1 MKKVTSKLVVLVLA
15 LALSMTMAFALAA
28 CGGDTS
34 DSNSGS
40 GSDATNSDTATVE
53 EDATEEQADAL
64 GPHTLDM
71 TSEELWASY
80 KEFSS
85 DKNLSDI
92 TLEALEDHLGVT
104 AEKQEST
111 SETNDQYFWHSNDGG
126 GLIVLFN
133 KETGKFTS
141 ASQAYPK

>member
-1 MKKVTSKLVVLVLA
+1 MKKMMSKLVVLMLA
-15 LALSMTMAFALAA
+15 LMLAMTMTFALAA
-28 CGGDTS
+28 CGGGNS
-34 DSNSGS
+34 DSGN
-40 GSDATNSDTATVE
+40 DTATSDTNAVE
-53 EDATEEQADAL
+53 EDAAEEEATPLA
-64 GPHTLDM
+64 PHTVDM
-71 TSEELWASY
+71 TSEELWATY

-92 TLEALEDHLGVT
+92 SLEMLEDLLGVS
-104 AEKQEST
+104 AEKQDSG
-111 SETNDQYFWHSNDGG
+111 SETNDQYFWYSNDGG